1 VIRFAVSLLV
11 AVTTLAAAEAG
22 AASPPVQ
29 LRTFRFVDHSRQAH
43 YGDGTSGPR
52 VLVTEV
58 RFPRAGHAPYPL
70 IVFAH
75 GFAVTPHDYA
85 RLLETWA
92 RAGYVVAAPIFPVE
106 SPRARGGPSQSDLG
120 NEPGDL
126 SFVISRLLGP
136 AGPLRTLVDARQ
148 IAIAGQSDGGVAAL
162 ATAYDRRYRDR
173 RIKAAIVM
181 SGAALPGFT
190 TPPTGSPPLLA
201 VQGTQDPFNSPSTTS
216 YYYGLVR
223 RPKFLLW
230 LLGAPH
236 REPYSTNDRWAPVVR
251 LATTRFLDHYLRGA
265 PLRPLIPAGTAP
277 GVARVVSER

>member
-1 VIRFAVSLLV
+1 VIRAGVLLLV
-11 AVTTLAAAEAG
+11 AVTMLAAGAD

-29 LRTFRFVDHSRQAH
+29 LRTFRFVDHARRAQFR
-43 YGDGTSGPR
+43 DGTSGPR

-58 RFPRAGHAPYPL
+58 RYPQVGHAPFPL

-75 GFAVTPHDYA
+75 GFAVTPHDYV

-106 SPRARGGPSQSDLG
+106 SPGARGGPSQSDLD
-120 NEPGDL
+120 NEPRDL

-136 AGPLRTLVDARQ
+136 AGPLRKLVDARK

-162 ATAYDRRYRDR
+162 TTAYDRRYRDP

-181 SGAALPGFT
+181 SGGPLPGFT
-190 TPPTGSPPLLA
+190 THPPGSPPLLA
-201 VQGTQDPFNSPSTTS
+201 VQGTLDPFNSPGTTS
-216 YYYGLVR
+216 YYYGLMR
-223 RPKFLLW
+223 PPKFLLW

-265 PLRPLIPAGTAP
+265 PLRPLIPAGTKP
-277 GVARVVSER
+277 GVARVVSDR